1 MTDMLRFAL
10 LAALF
15 LSAFPRGFGA
25 TTAPGKSAFDK
36 ATFEAYVKHML
47 LVTPGVQ
54 LTVHDPK
61 PSPVPGLKQVV
72 VTFSFQGN
80 TEDRT
85 FYVSDDGKWILE
97 ASLHNINQSPFQI
110 DLEKIH
116 TAGAPSMGT
125 PQAPVEIVIYSD
137 FECPNCKQFDEEI
150 RANLLKTFP
159 TQVQL
164 FFKDSPLVS
173 IHPWAKQAAEAG
185 RCVARQ
191 NPAAF
196 WDYHDW
202 IYSQQEQI
210 TPDNLASKVVEF
222 AKGKGL
228 DDTQLAHCLQTD
240 ATAPEVDAEITQAH
254 ALGINATPT
263 IFINGRR
270 LVGNIPWQNVQAVIN
285 AELEQQK
292 TASAPKKDEK
302 CCEVSLPT
310 VTK

>member
-1 MTDMLRFAL
+1 L
-10 LAALF
+10 LVYPLA
-15 LSAFPRGFGA
+15 FGA
-25 TTAPGKSAFDK
+25 TAAAGKEALDK
-36 ATFEAYVKHML
+36 ATFEAYIKHML

-61 PSPVPGLKQVV
+61 PSPVPGLKQVD
-72 VTFSFQGN
+72 VTFTFQGT

-97 ASLHNINQSPFQI
+97 ASVHNINQNPFQS
-110 DLEKIH
+110 DLDKIH
-116 TAGAPSMGT
+116 TAGAPSLGT
-125 PQAPVEIVIYSD
+125 SHAPIQMVIFSD

-164 FFKDSPLVS
+164 YFKDSPLVS

-185 RCVARQ
+185 RCIFHQ

-202 IYSQQEQI
+202 IYSVQDQI
-210 TPDNLASKVVEF
+210 TPDNFAGKVVEF
-222 AKGKGL
+222 AKSKGL
-228 DDTQLAHCLQTD
+228 DDTQVAHCLQSD
-240 ATAPEVDAEITQAH
+240 AMASEVDQEIAEAH

-270 LVGNIPWQNVQAVIN
+270 MVGNIPWATVQSVIN

-292 TASAPKKDEK
+292 TASTAKKDEK